1 MAKILH
7 RTGGVLYILFSCI
20 EHLYHHWK
28 YCVYL
33 ERGRDLLEVG
43 RRVLSAAEIRE
54 APDGVPGHG
63 HAAGLGEHGQQ
74 RRENALD

>member
-1 MAKILH
+1 MSLIK
-7 RTGGVLYILFSCI
+7 
-20 EHLYHHWK
+20 K

-33 ERGRDLLEVG
+33 KRGRDLLEV
-43 RRVLSAAEIRE
+43 RRWVLAAAEVRE

-74 RRENALD
+74 RREDALE